1 MKVII
6 ITTIRPEC
14 RMPIRSSVN
23 QYLGANAH
31 FLSYCQSSDKTK
43 RKRWEGF
50 HNAYIVKIQE
60 TLGSAL
66 EPYGYVVDNV
76 TSLQVRERDPEAS
89 HEPNGFYLEKSDAG
103 VFYDPEPDH
112 SYLTPVSN
120 RAMLS
125 GTLTLPIPE
134 TFRMDETR
142 YLHALAVR
150 DVRETD
156 DFNKIVAWIE
166 VLSPSN
172 KLGGA
177 DARDYVNKR
186 LTLVAA
192 EIPLIEIDLLHKQL
206 PVIEGIPVYRPGR
219 GQATDAKPYSI
230 SVTDPRPDVQFGGY
244 TEVFSFAVD
253 KPFPVVPVPLLSE
266 LSHPFDFGVPFNQ
279 TFALPVH
286 YRVVD
291 YEQLPEDF
299 ETYQTPDRIAVQNRM
314 RVVQLHAHELDH
326 GPFPVSDSLPLNT
339 DNPLLDAPPDALE
352 R

>member
-1 MKVII
+1 
-6 ITTIRPEC
+6 
-14 RMPIRSSVN
+14 MPVRSSLN

-50 HNAYIVKIQE
+50 HDGYIIKIQE

-76 TSLQVRERDPEAS
+76 TSLQVRERDAEVS
-89 HEPNGFYLEKSDAG
+89 HEPNGFHLEKSDAG
-103 VFYDPEPDH
+103 VFYDPEPDQ
-112 SYLTPVSN
+112 SYFTPVSQP
-120 RAMLS
+120 AMLP
-125 GTLTLPIPE
+125 GTLTLPIPD
-134 TFRMDETR
+134 TFRMDR
-142 YLHALAVR
+142 ASYLHALAVR
-150 DVRETD
+150 DIRETD

-172 KLGGA
+172 KPGGA
-177 DARDYVNKR
+177 AARDYLNKR

-206 PVIEGIPVYRPGR
+206 PVIEGIPIYRPGR
-219 GQATDAKPYSI
+219 GQAADAKPYSI
-230 SVTDPRPDVQFGGY
+230 AVTDPRPDVQFGGY